1 VNRHAE
7 LADIEAQ
14 TAAHNAALRAEQA
27 AAAPEP
33 TPGTYYIGNEPH
45 DVPDARD
52 LAEMETWR

>member
-1 VNRHAE
+1 MNRHAE

-14 TAAHNAALRAEQA
+14 TAAHNAALRAEHA

-33 TPGTYYIGNEPH
+33 TAGIYYIGNEPY
-45 DVPDARD
+45 DVPTARD